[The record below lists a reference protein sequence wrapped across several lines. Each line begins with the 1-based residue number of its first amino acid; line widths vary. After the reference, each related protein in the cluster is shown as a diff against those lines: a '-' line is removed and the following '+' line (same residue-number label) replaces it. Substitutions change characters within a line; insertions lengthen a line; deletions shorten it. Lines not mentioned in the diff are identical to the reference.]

1 MTISLHPSNKPATR
15 HVHCRIH
22 VCRQHV
28 ELGHVK
34 SKFKRIGDLTM
45 DMFTKQ
51 TPAPTHE
58 KHTAT
63 VFGTQIAPL
72 PLFDIQSQKC
82 NPGIRVKRAGRGRDV
97 RKETR
102 TFWDSRIQPQG
113 ARPVLLNKKEK
124 PKTKIP
130 RFVTYHP

>member
-1 MTISLHPSNKPATR
+1 MSFVLISFLCKITNQGAITMSLHPSNKPTTR
-15 HVHCRIH
+15 HVDCRIH
-22 VCRQHV
+22 MCRQHV

-34 SKFKRIGDLTM
+34 SKFKRTGDHTM

-72 PLFDIQSQKC
+72 PLFDIQ
-82 NPGIRVKRAGRGRDV
+82 RLV
-97 RKETR
+97 
-102 TFWDSRIQPQG
+102 
-113 ARPVLLNKKEK
+113 
-124 PKTKIP
+124 
-130 RFVTYHP
+130 H